1 MVTDVAQNQCVFTV
15 MKFLTTIGFGW
26 KRKKK
31 SIGHVAV
38 VFCTIIS
45 VFRSGLAL

>member
-15 MKFLTTIGFGW
+15 MKFLTTKGFGW
-26 KRKKK
+26 EKKK
-31 SIGHVAV
+31 SVGHVAV

-45 VFRSGLAL
+45 VLHSGLAL